1 MLAGEDSPIAPAP
14 GIVSVNPQQ
23 AASCDRPSDSFRNPF
38 DRYPILLWR
47 LKNEGM
53 TEIIDPSFVQLL
65 GEGLDR
71 T

>member
-1 MLAGEDSPIAPAP
+1 MLAREDSPIAPAP

-38 DRYPILLWR
+38 YRYPILLWR

-53 TEIIDPSFVQLL
+53 TEMRYSN
-65 GEGLDR
+65 GE
-71 T
+71 